1 MKNKKLFIAMYHY
14 VRDLNN
20 SRYPAIKGLDYPLF
34 KQQIEFF
41 EQNFHVVTMEQVL
54 EFLFGGGYLPEKA
67 LLLTFDD
74 GYLDHYSYVLPIL
87 KAHQMQG
94 SFFMPGK
101 TFAEDTLLDVNKIH
115 FILASAKES
124 ELLEELYRQM
134 DYYRGKEYSFPSNQ
148 ELFQEYGKASRFD
161 TAETVFIKR
170 MLQTVLPEELRTVM
184 ASNLFRRFVGLE
196 EKAFSR
202 ELYMNRDQIRMMKM
216 AGMYIGLH
224 GYDHYWLANL
234 PYAEMKEDVE
244 KALDVLDEWIDRK
257 AWVMNYPYGNTS
269 QEVIRCIA
277 EHGCVLGLTTEVRA
291 ACLGVEDPYRIPRLD
306 CNDFPPK
313 SSRYHEFLSAAY
325 QEEIL

>member
-1 MKNKKLFIAMYHY
+1 M
-14 VRDLNN
+14 
-20 SRYPAIKGLDYPLF
+20 
-34 KQQIEFF
+34 
-41 EQNFHVVTMEQVL
+41 
-54 EFLFGGGYLPEKA
+54 
-67 LLLTFDD
+67 
-74 GYLDHYSYVLPIL
+74 
-87 KAHQMQG
+87 
-94 SFFMPGK
+94 
-101 TFAEDTLLDVNKIH
+101 LDVNKIH

-134 DYYRGKEYSFPSNQ
+134 DYYRGEEYSFPSNQ

>member
-1 MKNKKLFIAMYHY
+1 M
-14 VRDLNN
+14 
-20 SRYPAIKGLDYPLF
+20 
-34 KQQIEFF
+34 
-41 EQNFHVVTMEQVL
+41 
-54 EFLFGGGYLPEKA
+54 PEKA

-94 SFFMPGK
+94 SFFMTGK

-277 EHGCVLGLTTEVRA
+277 EHGCVLGLTSEVRA